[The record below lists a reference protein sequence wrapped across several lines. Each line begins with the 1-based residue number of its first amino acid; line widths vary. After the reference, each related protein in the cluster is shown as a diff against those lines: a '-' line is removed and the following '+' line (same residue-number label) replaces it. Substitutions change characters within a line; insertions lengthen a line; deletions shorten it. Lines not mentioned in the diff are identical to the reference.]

1 MDTAQLTEKSKRSS
15 DENQIAKPSD
25 VCQASRQIT
34 RGTGGMKSKLNDLPE
49 ALQGMYYL
57 P

>member
-1 MDTAQLTEKSKRSS
+1 MDTAQLPEKFKRPS
-15 DENQIAKPSD
+15 DENQTAKPSD
-25 VCQASRQIT
+25 VSQASRQII
-34 RGTGGMKSKLNDLPE
+34 RGTGGMESKLNDLPE